1 MEEEDTPL
9 KQELAKKDDAWRNR
23 YVVAKKY
30 LIRNLHSV
38 NPCIAQV
45 LQIWWKQFK

>member
-9 KQELAKKDDAWRNR
+9 QKELAMKDDAWRNR
-23 YVVAKKY
+23 YVLAHKHLTK
-30 LIRNLHSV
+30 NLHSV